1 MDVLWWTRSDD
12 ALVEIAKIMNLPE
25 VSMKTPGWLNH
36 KSWAIKNVLDAMT
49 DKEKVKF
56 DAEIERYKLEGL
68 LSDIQ

>member
-1 MDVLWWTRSDD
+1 M
-12 ALVEIAKIMNLPE
+12 
-25 VSMKTPGWLNH
+25 
-36 KSWAIKNVLDAMT
+36 KNVLDAMT